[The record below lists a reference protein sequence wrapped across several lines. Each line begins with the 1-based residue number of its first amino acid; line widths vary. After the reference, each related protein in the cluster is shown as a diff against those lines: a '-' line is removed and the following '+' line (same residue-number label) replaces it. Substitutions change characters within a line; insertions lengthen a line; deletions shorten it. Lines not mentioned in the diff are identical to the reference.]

1 MSLLTTG
8 LKDLYEKDYYSWAME
23 NARLLEEGRVSEID
37 LENLAG
43 EVESLGKRE
52 FRELENRLE
61 IVLDHLTK
69 LHCSKSEVRD
79 RNERGW
85 RLTLKEQRMQI
96 EKILGDSPGLVSK
109 LPVAREEA
117 WKSVSRLFSDRLSP
131 EERARPL
138 PPECPWTQEQ
148 TLDPEFFPLS
158 ERAPSRRPSR
168 SHDGLSPAKPRTRE
182 PIPHH

>member
-79 RNERGW
+79 RNERRW

-117 WKSVSRLFSDRLSP
+117 
-131 EERARPL
+131 
-138 PPECPWTQEQ
+138 
-148 TLDPEFFPLS
+148 
-158 ERAPSRRPSR
+158 
-168 SHDGLSPAKPRTRE
+168 
-182 PIPHH
+182 